1 MASFT
6 PNEWF
11 ILLLVFVLGLLLG
24 MAAMA
29 GGKWKRLY
37 REEVRKRQ
45 AAEGARQAAE
55 ADSARYESQA
65 RQAETRATATTAVP
79 PHRTD
84 TPIA

>member
-11 ILLLVFVLGLLLG
+11 ILVLVFLLGLLLG

-29 GGKWKRLY
+29 GNKWKRRY
-37 REEVRKRQ
+37 REEVAK
-45 AAEGARQAAE
+45 RQAAE
-55 ADSARYESQA
+55 ADRARFESQA
-65 RQAETRATATTAVP
+65 RQAETRAAAATTTPVAAH
-79 PHRTD
+79 PHRDD

>member
-11 ILLLVFVLGLLLG
+11 ILFLVFLLGLLLG

-29 GGKWKRLY
+29 GGKWKRRY
-37 REEVRKRQ
+37 REEVAK
-45 AAEGARQAAE
+45 RQAAE
-55 ADSARYESQA
+55 ADRARFESHA
-65 RQAETRATATTAVP
+65 RQAESRVAAPPATPVDAHP
-79 PHRTD
+79 RRDD